1 MRPTFLLKQNIP
13 FTEADWAENH
23 VWIKQQLKKEFYI
36 TGFSFEESQKVA
48 IEGDP
53 MVQKAVEDIP
63 EAKAL
68 LEKSKK
74 LIVQRR

>member
-1 MRPTFLLKQNIP
+1 MY
-13 FTEADWAENH
+13 A
-23 VWIKQQLKKEFYI
+23 

-48 IEGDP
+48 IEVDP
-53 MVQKAVEDIP
+53 VVGKAAEAMQ

-74 LIVQRR
+74 LIVQRNMRPAGSSEPQP